1 MSARADPVPGFLRA
15 LLTNMA
21 RVGATTEFYLA
32 GGTGLALVLSHRRS
46 VDLDFFSRTN
56 RLDFEGRRRLRFRLR
71 KLPGWSLLEAKD
83 GTVHGRVGR
92 VRVSFFWYPE
102 PLVKPLIRRGS
113 VRVAS
118 IEDIGLMKLGAIIG
132 RGSRKDFVDLYA
144 ICRRMSL
151 ARLLRLGPRKFK
163 DSHDFTLQ
171 ALKALSFFEDAERE
185 PAMLLA
191 DPLGWDQITAFFT
204 REVQRLARRYLTPPK
219 FSRKPS

>member
-1 MSARADPVPGFLRA
+1 MSARADPVPPLLRI
-15 LLTNMA
+15 LLQHLA
-21 RVGATTEFYLA
+21 GVGVTKEFYLA

-56 RLDFEGRRRLRFRLR
+56 RLDFEGRRSLLSRLRQ
-71 KLPGWSLLEAKD
+71 LPRWSLLEAKD
-83 GTVHGRVGR
+83 GTVHGWVGR

-102 PLVKPLIRRGS
+102 PLVKPLIRRGP
-113 VRVAS
+113 VRMAS
-118 IEDIGLMKLGAIIG
+118 LEDIGLMKLAAIIG

-144 ICRRMSL
+144 ICRRIPL
-151 ARLLRLGPRKFK
+151 ARLLSLGTRKFK

-191 DPLGWDQITAFFT
+191 DAVGWDQITAFFT
-204 REVQRLARRYLTPPK
+204 RQVQRLARRYLTPPSS
-219 FSRKPS
+219 SRP